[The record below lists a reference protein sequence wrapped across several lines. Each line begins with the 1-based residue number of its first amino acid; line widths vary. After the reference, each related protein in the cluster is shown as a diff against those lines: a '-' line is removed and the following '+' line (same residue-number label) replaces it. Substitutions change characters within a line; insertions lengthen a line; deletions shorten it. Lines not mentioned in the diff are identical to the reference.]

1 VVGDNS
7 SADPAAT
14 SAPTLSLLHAT
25 LLSAGSYTRTGN
37 DMAAK
42 PVVDGA
48 LHITPTGLGLA
59 VGMSTTERATSTAG
73 AASRAEESDWARAL
87 TAAPRALHPA
97 APHWPPP
104 IVMGAVRSV
113 GARFVPRTVCEV
125 AAAAEELAR
134 AELFTIGESCAN
146 VSRLLVPV
154 RARTVTSSGSEPT
167 WLHTTLTT
175 TKVGSVVVPEMGRF
189 TLPAVP
195 TGPWNEKTAAVRAA
209 W

>member
-1 VVGDNS
+1 VGEYS
-7 SADPAAT
+7 SAVPATT
-14 SAPTLSLLHAT
+14 SAPTLSPFNVT
-25 LLSAGSYTRTGN
+25 MLSAGSYTRTGN

-73 AASRAEESDWARAL
+73 AANRAEESDWARAL
-87 TAAPRALHPA
+87 TAAPCALHPA
-97 APHWPPP
+97 VPHWPPP
-104 IVMGAVRSV
+104 IAMGAVRSV
-113 GARFVPRTVCEV
+113 GAELVPRTVCEV

-154 RARTVTSSGSEPT
+154 RARPVTSSGSEPT
-167 WLHTTLTT
+167 WLPTT
-175 TKVGSVVVPEMGRF
+175 VH
-189 TLPAVP
+189 
-195 TGPWNEKTAAVRAA
+195 
-209 W
+209 

>member
-1 VVGDNS
+1 
-7 SADPAAT
+7 
-14 SAPTLSLLHAT
+14 
-25 LLSAGSYTRTGN
+25 
-37 DMAAK
+37 MAAK

-73 AASRAEESDWARAL
+73 AANRAEESDWARAL

-113 GARFVPRTVCEV
+113 GARFVPGTVCEV

-154 RARTVTSSGSEPT
+154 WARTVTSVGSEPT
-167 WLHTTLTT
+167 WLPALSTRT
-175 TKVGSVVVPEMGRF
+175 VGSSVVPTGKRL